1 MRDAQKGRVHKAERE
16 AFPLSWDAPQYARSK
31 ILMDITTDLYRIPSI
46 DLALCHEH
54 FDLERSIVEEY
65 NLDEERL
72 EPNFVLD
79 GRARGFDQ
87 QDVDRIRLRQSYL
100 GAQYGDVRGKTLAFR
115 HRYYATMALRV
126 LFPPRAWTKL
136 RFKYRTSGVWL
147 NSHPQYLPPGTQP
160 VKVVGRSCRTHPED
174 KLEITLPLRHITRP
188 GMLHELAHSLVS
200 GNTEDEIAVQ
210 YSANPGALQHGWMF
224 CRAYLDLV
232 KLVHS
237 DDAHNRLRQ
246 AFRDN
251 KVRYNPKRKR
261 PMSDAQKDASA
272 QRLKAWRE
280 AQP

>member
-31 ILMDITTDLYRIPSI
+31 ILMDITTDLYRIPSV
-46 DLALCHEH
+46 DLALCHED
-54 FDLERSIVEEY
+54 FDWERSIVEEY
-65 NLDEERL
+65 DLDEERL
-72 EPNFVLD
+72 EPKHANFTPLHLPVAGHQFRRHD
-79 GRARGFDQ
+79 GAH
-87 QDVDRIRLRQSYL
+87 
-100 GAQYGDVRGKTLAFR
+100 YGDVRGKTLAFR
-115 HRYYATMALRV
+115 HRYYATMAIRF

-136 RFKYRTSGVWL
+136 REKYRTSGVWL
-147 NSHPQYLPPGTQP
+147 KSHPQYLLPGTSP
-160 VKVVGRSCRTHPED
+160 EKVVGRSCRTHPED

-210 YSANPGALQHGWMF
+210 YSAHPGALQHGWMF

-232 KLVHS
+232 KRFHS

-251 KVRYNPKRKR
+251 KVRYNPRRKR
-261 PMSDAQKDASA
+261 PMSDAQKDAGA
-272 QRLKAWRE
+272 QRLEAWRE
-280 AQP
+280 AQL

>member
-31 ILMDITTDLYRIPSI
+31 VLMDITTDLYRIPSV
-46 DLALCHEH
+46 DLALCHED
-54 FDLERSIVEEY
+54 FDRERSIVEEY
-65 NLDEERL
+65 DLDEERL
-72 EPNFVLD
+72 EPKHANFTHD
-79 GRARGFDQ
+79 
-87 QDVDRIRLRQSYL
+87 IRLRQSYL

-115 HRYYATMALRV
+115 HRYYATLALEF
-126 LFPPRAWTKL
+126 LYLPRAWTKL
-136 RFKYRTSGVWL
+136 REKYRTSGVWL

-160 VKVVGRSCRTHPED
+160 EKVVGRSCRTHPED

-210 YSANPGALQHGWMF
+210 YSAHPGALQHGWMF

-232 KLVHS
+232 KRFHS

-261 PMSDAQKDASA
+261 PMSDAQKNASA
-272 QRLKAWRE
+272 QRLEAWRE